1 MKLSAWQEPVGPGV
15 ASDQEVGRPGCT
27 GSFQDPRNLGQASE
41 RWPGLGEKKRLT
53 AERTRRSALLSR
65 VSARNSLERRFSS
78 FLQSVTTSRL
88 RVELHVCIRS
98 SSRRASLDNATS
110 RGSAFSCG
118 NWVTA
123 PALGS
128 YCEDYTSNSTYVAN
142 ASKAAMDA
150 PGRGLSDGAQRSH
163 EVQNLHSHRRQLGQ
177 THSKRATTAPAVL
190 VRRQTPA
197 MRVEQTRSR
206 RGKVAT
212 ARGVGGEPKVS
223 GAQPSCGPGAEGRN
237 PGLPG
242 GAAEPSTRTG
252 QERVRLALGPAS
264 RVPAAHGPP
273 GEVGRGLLPREL
285 SSPDRQGFRRTGK
298 LRCIGPRREPDT
310 EGDPSEPRVTRLTG
324 HLARMYREPP
334 PSGAPRAQH
343 WHVTKATCSRRV
355 GASPGDPPSR
365 AVPGRLS
372 LHSSD
377 SDKLSH
383 SHDEFTMR
391 VREREMKSRKIYRD
405 QLTDG
410 FSYLWI
416 KENAS
421 PINLQ
426 W

>member
-1 MKLSAWQEPVGPGV
+1 M
-15 ASDQEVGRPGCT
+15 
-27 GSFQDPRNLGQASE
+27 
-41 RWPGLGEKKRLT
+41 
-53 AERTRRSALLSR
+53 
-65 VSARNSLERRFSS
+65 
-78 FLQSVTTSRL
+78 
-88 RVELHVCIRS
+88 
-98 SSRRASLDNATS
+98 
-110 RGSAFSCG
+110 
-118 NWVTA
+118 
-123 PALGS
+123 
-128 YCEDYTSNSTYVAN
+128 
-142 ASKAAMDA
+142 
-150 PGRGLSDGAQRSH
+150 
-163 EVQNLHSHRRQLGQ
+163 
-177 THSKRATTAPAVL
+177 
-190 VRRQTPA
+190 
-197 MRVEQTRSR
+197 
-206 RGKVAT
+206 
-212 ARGVGGEPKVS
+212 
-223 GAQPSCGPGAEGRN
+223 
-237 PGLPG
+237 
-242 GAAEPSTRTG
+242 
-252 QERVRLALGPAS
+252 RLALGPAS

-324 HLARMYREPP
+324 HLAQMYREPP

-355 GASPGDPPSR
+355 GASPGDPASR